1 MQIAERDAV
10 RASALAF
17 IFMVGC
23 TGDITDL
30 KMMPGGGDM
39 TMNGTDD
46 MGGTDDMD
54 NMSGGDMTGMQQA
67 AKFTPDIENDIATL
81 GCVGCHN
88 TGSGRTLI
96 VTGTN
101 IDADYTSFTAQA
113 NTGAN
118 SPVLTKNLAVAAGG
132 NDAAHPS
139 HPFNDTTN
147 AVYVRWLAWIG
158 AGNVKGP

>member
-1 MQIAERDAV
+1 MRIAERDAV
-10 RASALAF
+10 RVSALAF
-17 IFMVGC
+17 IFMAGC

-30 KMMPGGGDM
+30 KMMSGGGDM
-39 TMNGTDD
+39 TMNGNGD

-54 NMSGGDMTGMQQA
+54 NMSGGDMSMMQQA

-113 NTGAN
+113 NMGAN
-118 SPVLTKNLAVAAGG
+118 SPVLIQNLAVAAGG
-132 NDAAHPS
+132 DAAHPS
-139 HPFNDTTN
+139 HSFTDTTN
-147 AVYVRWLAWIG
+147 AIYQRWLGWIT